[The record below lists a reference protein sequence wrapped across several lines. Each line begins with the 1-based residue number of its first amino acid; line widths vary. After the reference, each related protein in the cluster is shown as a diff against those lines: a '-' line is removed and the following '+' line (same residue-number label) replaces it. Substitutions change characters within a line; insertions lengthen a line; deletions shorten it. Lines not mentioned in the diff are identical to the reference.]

1 LILANRTACQARA
14 QDRDQ
19 LTDTE
24 LTQVREPEA
33 RPAAPSPSPP
43 RAKVP
48 TGPARRRAEN
58 AEAALA
64 RAMEE
69 LARIDSALTDPAIF
83 AKDPAKAAELG
94 RRRDAAEAAVEAA
107 ETEWLEAQ
115 EAYEALR
122 ASA

>member
-1 LILANRTACQARA
+1 MDDYAKFVLDRARMAARA
-14 QDRDQ
+14 P
-19 LTDTE
+19 
-24 LTQVREPEA
+24 TQVREEPVK
-33 RPAAPSPSPP
+33 AADPSPPPP

-69 LARIDSALTDPAIF
+69 LARIDSALTDPTVF
-83 AKDPAKAAELG
+83 AKDPAKASELG

-107 ETEWLEAQ
+107 EIEWLAAQ

-122 ASA
+122 ATA

>member
-1 LILANRTACQARA
+1 MAARA
-14 QDRDQ
+14 P
-19 LTDTE
+19 
-24 LTQVREPEA
+24 TQVREVEA
-33 RPAAPSPSPP
+33 KPVEPPPPPP

-69 LARIDSALTDPAIF
+69 LARIDSALTDPSVF
-83 AKDPAKAAELG
+83 AKDPAKATELG
-94 RRRDAAEAAVEAA
+94 RRRDVAEAAVEAA
-107 ETEWLEAQ
+107 EAEWLAAQ

-122 ASA
+122 ANA